1 MVCMEVDQLPTKP
14 GPYYWREKDGD
25 KWSIKEVYVN
35 YKTKNLEA
43 AHISSLDGRG
53 LSMQSPE
60 YIGGQWLPIPPAEE
74 LVELQAKAKAYD
86 EGCVDAYVVTSV
98 SGRSVSI
105 DFTEP
110 RAWSLAER
118 LEGIFR
124 CDLES
129 SGYTCEPV
137 TIFREEKR

>member
-60 YIGGQWLPIPPAEE
+60 YIGGQWLPIPTAEE
-74 LVELQAKAKAYD
+74 LVELPAKAKAYD
-86 EGCVDAYVVTSV
+86 EGQHEWGLFDTEGKFAVTCPN
-98 SGRSVSI
+98 
-105 DFTEP
+105 EQKH
-110 RAWSLAER
+110 LANGWTCCKVRVCREV
-118 LEGIFR
+118 
-124 CDLES
+124 ES
-129 SGYTCEPV
+129 
-137 TIFREEKR
+137 